1 MKKVVYYT
9 MGDMLPTD
17 VGNKKA
23 MFEYFRYLV
32 SRKDIHLILVIIGNV
47 PKTHQDV
54 YRNMGAELRLIPRHA
69 RWSFFEV
76 LNKIG
81 SRLGFD
87 MLWTYFSGLGYR
99 KEFRKVCA
107 DADIILMTYAC
118 WFVLLPSRTL
128 KSRTIVLTLDIFFYR
143 RSSIGGERWWWQ
155 RMNVEIN
162 RRFEVAILKRFRKVA
177 VLADY
182 EKDILVKCGM
192 HSEDIIKIG
201 VPISI
206 PELSQPPLAFT
217 ERPYN
222 FVLVASSG
230 NVNQQILR
238 CFVERVCPL
247 LPGCHLKV
255 ALAGGISKT
264 ADTSGAPDN
273 VEFIRLG
280 YLDDLESLFSKSCI
294 GIGTVLCGSGIKVKV
309 VEMVMHNLPVVV
321 TSKGAEG
328 IPLEGDGFVNI
339 DTASE
344 KEVCAV
350 LRRWIEHPEIA
361 QWQGAETGRHVADAF
376 SADKI
381 LSDFV
386 QEILR

>member
-81 SRLGFD
+81 SRLGVD

-155 RMNVEIN
+155 RMP
-162 RRFEVAILKRFRKVA
+162 
-177 VLADY
+177 
-182 EKDILVKCGM
+182 C
-192 HSEDIIKIG
+192 
-201 VPISI
+201 
-206 PELSQPPLAFT
+206 
-217 ERPYN
+217 
-222 FVLVASSG
+222 
-230 NVNQQILR
+230 
-238 CFVERVCPL
+238 
-247 LPGCHLKV
+247 
-255 ALAGGISKT
+255 
-264 ADTSGAPDN
+264 
-273 VEFIRLG
+273 
-280 YLDDLESLFSKSCI
+280 
-294 GIGTVLCGSGIKVKV
+294 
-309 VEMVMHNLPVVV
+309 
-321 TSKGAEG
+321 
-328 IPLEGDGFVNI
+328 
-339 DTASE
+339 
-344 KEVCAV
+344 
-350 LRRWIEHPEIA
+350 
-361 QWQGAETGRHVADAF
+361 
-376 SADKI
+376 
-381 LSDFV
+381 
-386 QEILR
+386 